1 MVKGARQAQTLIF
14 TYDITPFDIS
24 IETFTKQCACTY
36 DFIVELVKQW
46 LLMK

>member
-1 MVKGARQAQTLIF
+1 MIENLVKIPSTL
-14 TYDITPFDIS
+14 IS

-36 DFIVELVKQW
+36 DFIVELLEPW